1 MYSVMKAE
9 KNVCRVLW
17 VQRREQPVCG
27 DGAWRGEPGCGRGP
41 SHPPGPRHCPG
52 NTMDPGL
59 VCPEAR
65 WPPEARSLSR
75 DSELYKKPN
84 SATSKALSNSS
95 LLFKKN

>member
-1 MYSVMKAE
+1 MCVECFGY
-9 KNVCRVLW
+9 
-17 VQRREQPVCG
+17 REGNSQFVG
-27 DGAWRGEPGCGRGP
+27 TEPGGVSQGVGGAP
-41 SHPPGPRHCPG
+41 PTPPGPRHCPG